1 LDAEVMSAFVSTA
14 GSTQAANE
22 APEKTMR
29 ILRNCWY
36 AAGWAGEVVAGT
48 PLARRIADLPVL
60 FFRRED
66 GDIAAIADYCP
77 HRFAPLHRGKQIG
90 DYIRCGY
97 HGLEFDGAGK
107 CVHNPHK
114 LGYLPKNTIPSYSI
128 VTRYGVIWI
137 WMGDEEANPELIN
150 REFAFLE
157 DPKRGHVRGR
167 FHVKAN
173 YLLMLDN
180 LMDIS
185 HALYLH
191 GEALMTEDLY
201 KNYDPKVTDED
212 EGIKVTLE
220 QHGITAPL
228 VFRAALPSGTERVDF
243 YDYVKGLL
251 PANVSHDIAYTQ
263 LGQAPYL
270 SSGVSSR
277 SAHLFTPES
286 KNTTHYFF
294 DNSRDFMVGDAQVD
308 ERMLGIL
315 QKAFGEEDIP
325 MIEAQQKVLGDADL
339 MDLHPLLLSND
350 RAAVLARRKLT
361 KRIEAQKAG
370 SGEI

>member
-1 LDAEVMSAFVSTA
+1 V
-14 GSTQAANE
+14 
-22 APEKTMR
+22 R

-36 AAGWAGEVVAGT
+36 AAGWAEEVVIGT
-48 PLARRIADLPVL
+48 PLTRRIADLPIL
-60 FFRRED
+60 FFRRND
-66 GDIAAIADYCP
+66 GEIAAIADYCP

-90 DYIRCGY
+90 DRIRCGY
-97 HGLEFDGAGK
+97 HGLEFDGTGK

-114 LGYLPKNTIPSYSI
+114 LGNLPSKTIPSYS
-128 VTRYGVIWI
+128 VATRYGVIWI
-137 WMGDEEANPELIN
+137 WIGDNDANPELIN
-150 REFAFLE
+150 KEFAFLE
-157 DPKRGHVRGR
+157 NPKRAHVRGR

-191 GEALMTEDLY
+191 GETLMTEDLY
-201 KNYDPKVTDED
+201 KNYDPKVTDES

-228 VFRAALPSGTERVDF
+228 IFRAALPSGTELVDF

-270 SSGVSSR
+270 PSGVSSR
-277 SAHLFTPES
+277 SAHLFTPET
-286 KNTTHYFF
+286 NTTTHYFF
-294 DNSRDFMVGDAQVD
+294 DNSRDFLVGDKQVD
-308 ERMLGIL
+308 EGMLGVL
-315 QKAFGEEDIP
+315 RKAFGEEDIP

-339 MDLHPLLLSND
+339 MDRQPLLLVND
-350 RAAVLARRKLT
+350 RAAVMARRKLD
-361 KRIEAQKAG
+361 KRIMEQEAG
-370 SGEI
+370 SEAA

>member
-1 LDAEVMSAFVSTA
+1 
-14 GSTQAANE
+14 
-22 APEKTMR
+22 MR

-36 AAGWAGEVVAGT
+36 AAGWENEVVTGK
-48 PLARRIADLPVL
+48 PLARRIADLPIL
-60 FFRRED
+60 FFRREE

-90 DYIRCGY
+90 DHIRCGY
-97 HGLEFDGAGK
+97 HGLEFDGTGK

-114 LGYLPKNTIPSYSI
+114 LGNLPKQTIPSYAVVS
-128 VTRYGVIWI
+128 RYDVMWIWI
-137 WMGDEEANPELIN
+137 GDEEANPELIN
-150 REFAFLE
+150 PEFAFLAE
-157 DPKRGHVRGR
+157 PKRAHVRGR

-201 KNYDPKVTDED
+201 RGYDPKVIDEE

-220 QHGITAPL
+220 QRNITAPL

-263 LGQAPYL
+263 LGEAPYL

-277 SAHLFTPES
+277 SAHLFTPETV
-286 KNTTHYFF
+286 NTTHYFF
-294 DNSRDFMVGDAQVD
+294 DNSRDFMVGDPKVD

-315 QKAFGEEDIP
+315 TKAFGEEDIP
-325 MIEAQQKVLGDADL
+325 MIEAQQRVLGDVDL
-339 MDLHPLLLSND
+339 MDRQPVLLTND
-350 RAAVLARRKLT
+350 KAAVLARRKLA
-361 KRIEAQKAG
+361 KRIEAQRTGSEAAQPLACHTA